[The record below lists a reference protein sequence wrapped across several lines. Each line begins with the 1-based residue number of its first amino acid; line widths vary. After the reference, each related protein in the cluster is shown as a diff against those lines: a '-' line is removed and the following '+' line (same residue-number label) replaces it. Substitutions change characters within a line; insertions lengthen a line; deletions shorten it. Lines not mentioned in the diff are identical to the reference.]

1 MVVRVWAEERRESWV
16 GVKLV
21 EGEGL
26 DDEGA
31 VEVEVEVEGASEG
44 RRRAAGEEEREFD
57 WVCRRAPRVE
67 PYPS

>member
-31 VEVEVEVEGASEG
+31 VEVGVEVEGASEG
-44 RRRAAGEEEREFD
+44 RRRGT
-57 WVCRRAPRVE
+57 RV
-67 PYPS
+67 